1 MEKWQRRG
9 RQITDLTMDDWDK
22 VAQGLPKDDERH
34 EYVKMAKDIQSIVIE
49 QEDMVNS
56 PNHYTSGSIECIDGI
71 EASMSAEAFKGYC
84 KGAALKYLWRYERKH
99 KSLEDLKKAQWY
111 LNKLIASVEG

>member
-1 MEKWQRRG
+1 
-9 RQITDLTMDDWDK
+9 
-22 VAQGLPKDDERH
+22 
-34 EYVKMAKDIQSIVIE
+34 
-49 QEDMVNS
+49 
-56 PNHYTSGSIECIDGI
+56 
-71 EASMSAEAFKGYC
+71 MSAEAFKGYC